1 MLHKKFIPLSLV
13 VIASLNAAEVEL
25 PKISVESTIITE
37 VSQKAQTSADLA
49 EALSSTV
56 PSIDMNRRS
65 GIANDIYIRGQKRD
79 NISVEVDGTKVC
91 GACVNRMDP
100 PVSHILASQIDEIE
114 IIEGPYDVETFGTM
128 SGGLKITTKKP
139 TQKLQGEVNFGLGS
153 WGYKKVGATI
163 SGGEDKVRALI
174 SASNESSGQYEDGDG
189 NTLAEQ
195 TKLKAPLANQYQ
207 TQYENMNA
215 YTKKSIMAKIFVDV
229 TDDQELRLSYTGN
242 RSDDILYANSKMD
255 AAYDDSNIYSVE
267 YAIKD
272 ISDIYKD
279 VNLQYYYSDV
289 EHPMDT
295 RYRNSGAAN
304 YMTNHLKTSMQG
316 LKLKNNFEFDGLKL
330 LVGLDGSRRTW
341 EGEKYSTNV
350 ATGVVTPLGV
360 SLTHTETENSA
371 IFAKIEKSFGGFK
384 VETGVRVDDTEITP
398 DDTTKHSNSYNAL
411 NANIITTYNLDKEN
425 KIFLGFGSSSR
436 VPDARELYPV
446 VDNITGNQELKQT
459 KNREVDLGYELKDDL
474 MEVKVKTFY
483 SMLEDYIYL
492 KHTAP
497 TTYTFENIDAAV
509 YGAEIS
515 ASYFATDEITID
527 MGASYK
533 KGKKESSATQPDRD
547 LADIAPL
554 RGNIALNY
562 EYMNK
567 SVATLEMQVSD
578 KWDTI
583 DSDSG
588 EQELNGW
595 AIFNAKVKHAFTKNV
610 DFTLGVNNMFD
621 KTYVQ
626 SNSYVDLILLSG
638 GANTMLLNEPGRYIY
653 TNLDFKF

>member
-25 PKISVESTIITE
+25 PKIGIESTIITE

-49 EALSSTV
+49 EALSSSV

-114 IIEGPYDVETFGTM
+114 VIEGPYDVETFGTM

-139 TQKLQGEVNFGLGS
+139 TQKLQGEANFGLGS

-163 SGGEDKVRALI
+163 SGGENKIRALI

-189 NTLAEQ
+189 NTLAQQ
-195 TKLKAPLANQYQ
+195 TKLKAPLANQFQ
-207 TQYENMNA
+207 TQYENIDA
-215 YTKKSIMAKIFVDV
+215 YTKKSVMAKIFVDV

-272 ISDIYKD
+272 ISEIYRD

-295 RYRNSGAAN
+295 RYRNSGAVS
-304 YMTNHLKTSMQG
+304 YSTNHLKTSMQG

-350 ATGVVTPLGV
+350 ATGVVTPMGI

-371 IFAKIEKSFGGFK
+371 LFAKIEKSFGDFK

-398 DDTTKHSNSYNAL
+398 DDATKHSNSYNAL
-411 NANIITTYNLDKEN
+411 NANIITTYSLDKEN

-459 KNREVDLGYELKDDL
+459 KNREVDLGYELKNDL
-474 MEVKVKTFY
+474 MEFKVKTFY

-497 TTYTFENIDAAV
+497 TTYTFENIDASV
-509 YGAEIS
+509 YGVEIS
-515 ASYFATDEITID
+515 SSCFATDEITID
-527 MGASYK
+527 MSASYK
-533 KGKKESSATQPDRD
+533 KGKKENSATQPDKD

-567 SVATLEMQVSD
+567 SVATIEMQASD
-578 KWDTI
+578 NWSDI
-583 DSDSG
+583 DSNSG
-588 EQELNGW
+588 EQELSGW

>member
-13 VIASLNAAEVEL
+13 VIASLNAAEVGL
-25 PKISVESTIITE
+25 PEIGIESTIITE

-49 EALSSTV
+49 EALSSSV

-114 IIEGPYDVETFGTM
+114 VIEGPYDVETFGTM

-163 SGGEDKVRALI
+163 SGGEDKIRALV

-189 NTLAEQ
+189 NTLAQQ
-195 TKLKAPLANQYQ
+195 TKLKAPLANQFQ
-207 TQYENMNA
+207 TQYENIDA

-272 ISDIYKD
+272 ISDIYRD

-295 RYRNSGAAN
+295 RYRNSGAVS
-304 YMTNHLKTSMQG
+304 YSTNHLKTSMQG

-341 EGEKYSTNV
+341 EGERYSTNV
-350 ATGVVTPLGV
+350 ATGAVTPMGI

-371 IFAKIEKSFGGFK
+371 LFAKIEKSFGDFK
-384 VETGVRVDDTEITP
+384 IETGVRVDDTEITP
-398 DDTTKHSNSYNAL
+398 DDATKHSNSYNAL
-411 NANIITTYNLDKEN
+411 NANIITTYSLDKEN

-459 KNREVDLGYELKDDL
+459 KNREVDLGYELKNNL
-474 MEVKVKTFY
+474 MEFKVKTFY
-483 SMLEDYIYL
+483 SMLDDYIYL

-497 TTYTFENIDAAV
+497 TTYTFENIDATV
-509 YGAEIS
+509 YGVEVS
-515 ASYFATDEITID
+515 SSYFATDEITID
-527 MGASYK
+527 MSASYK
-533 KGKKESSATQPDRD
+533 KGKKENSATQPDKD

-567 SVATLEMQVSD
+567 SVATLEMQASD
-578 KWDTI
+578 NWSDI
-583 DSDSG
+583 DSNSG
-588 EQELNGW
+588 EQELSGW